1 MRTTEENSSYP
12 DQTAR
17 ALVWDLPLR
26 LFHWAL
32 ASAFV
37 VSWVTAEAGIEWADA
52 HLYSGYTAL
61 ALLTF
66 RILWGFAGTRYARFR
81 QFLSG
86 PSTVFNALRAL
97 GNRSAPT
104 QPGHSALGGW
114 ASVALMALMFS
125 QAASGLFI
133 TDDILFSGPYHSA
146 VSSSVADFLASFHHL
161 NFNVLTT
168 AVAAHLAVMLWYRQR
183 KRHNLVL
190 PMISGF
196 SDVDPVLGITSSRLG
211 HALICVAITAILMGL
226 LINLAPE
233 PEYFF

>member
-1 MRTTEENSSYP
+1 M
-12 DQTAR
+12 
-17 ALVWDLPLR
+17 
-26 LFHWAL
+26 
-32 ASAFV
+32 
-37 VSWVTAEAGIEWADA
+37 
-52 HLYSGYTAL
+52 
-61 ALLTF
+61 
-66 RILWGFAGTRYARFR
+66 
-81 QFLSG
+81 
-86 PSTVFNALRAL
+86 
-97 GNRSAPT
+97 
-104 QPGHSALGGW
+104 
-114 ASVALMALMFS
+114 ALMLLMFS

-168 AVAAHLAVMLWYRQR
+168 AIAAHLVVMLWYRLR

-196 SDVDPVLGITSSRLG
+196 SDVDPGLGITSSRLG
-211 HALICVAITAILMGL
+211 RALICVAISAILMGL